1 MLLSV
6 SEYCNVVYTV
16 RVQVVGNQLE
26 LMISS
31 SGMFVTITILTF
43 IYLDASAASII
54 INHHQSSSIIMVM
67 LLPMALSPVVIRS
80 TLSLDISED
89 VQLSREESN
98 HVSKVI
104 DSSKNMFNYPCRLC
118 LRQSLHPNS
127 DITELAQ

>member
-16 RVQVVGNQLE
+16 RVQVVGNQLG

-54 INHHQSSSIIMVM
+54 MVM
-67 LLPMALSPVVIRS
+67 LLPIALSRVVIRS

-89 VQLSREESN
+89 VQLSRKESN

-118 LRQSLHPNS
+118 LRQSFTS
-127 DITELAQ
+127 EQ